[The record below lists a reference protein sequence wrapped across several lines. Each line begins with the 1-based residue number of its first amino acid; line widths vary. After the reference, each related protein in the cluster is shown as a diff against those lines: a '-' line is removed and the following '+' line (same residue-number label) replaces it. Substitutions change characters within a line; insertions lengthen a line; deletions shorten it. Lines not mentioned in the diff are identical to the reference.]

1 MPKTPKIRKIS
12 LITRC
17 LVTGGIGMLAS
28 APALA
33 GAPLSSLEGYGGG
46 GLNPHAEIANP
57 IVKPGEGLNG
67 SSVVGIPQAGV
78 WYLNLPDSNLT
89 WTAVSAQM
97 SFFNRVEVGLS
108 QSNVDASEATGEGSV
123 KFTTLTAKV
132 QLIAP
137 GQFGALTP
145 AFSVGYVNKNTD
157 SATKIPSF
165 VPGIGGTRLYP
176 DDSGGD
182 YYAVLSETFYKNV
195 GLPLPVHVVVGMR
208 RTKAYVVGVDGF
220 GEEWD
225 NPYFGSISIGLPAP
239 KFMTGHLGLGF
250 EYADSS
256 NVGHD
261 RLGRPMKNG
270 RMYDI
275 SLIWAPTPK
284 LSVIAGYLNTGSDNI
299 YDGISA
305 GQNPSQLG
313 DGWVVSGQYQF

>member
-1 MPKTPKIRKIS
+1 MPKTPKIKKIS

-17 LVTGGIGMLAS
+17 LVTAGVGMLAS

-33 GAPLSSLEGYGGG
+33 GAPFSNIEGVGGG
-46 GLNPHAEIANP
+46 GLNPNAEVANP
-57 IVKPGEGLNG
+57 IPESGVGLNG

-78 WYLNLPDSNLT
+78 WYVNLPDSNLT

-123 KFTTLTAKV
+123 KFTTITAKV

-145 AFSVGYVNKNTD
+145 AFSVGYINKNTD
-157 SATKIPSF
+157 NATKIPSF

-195 GLPLPVHVVVGMR
+195 GLPLPIHVVAGMR
-208 RTKAYVVGVDGF
+208 RTKAYLVGVDGF
-220 GEEWD
+220 GEKWD
-225 NPYFGSISIGLPAP
+225 NPYFASIGVGLPAP
-239 KFMTGHLGLGF
+239 KFMTGHLALGA
-250 EYADSS
+250 EYADST
-256 NVGHD
+256 NVGRD
-261 RLGRPMKNG
+261 RLGRPMKTA
-270 RMYDI
+270 RMYDVT
-275 SLIWAPTPK
+275 LAWLPTPK
-284 LSVIAGYLNTGSDNI
+284 LTFVAAYLNNGSDNI
-299 YDGISA
+299 YDGIEA

-313 DGWVVSGQYQF
+313 DGFVLTAQYQF